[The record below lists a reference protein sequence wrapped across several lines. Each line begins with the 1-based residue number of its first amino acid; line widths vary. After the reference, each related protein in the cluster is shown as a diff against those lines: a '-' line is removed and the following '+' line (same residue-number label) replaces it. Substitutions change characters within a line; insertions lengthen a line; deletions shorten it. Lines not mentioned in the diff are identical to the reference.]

1 MAKFRFKE
9 KFTESQRKEEAA
21 RITAKYPNRIP
32 VICER
37 HVQATGSLPEVDKRK
52 YLVPDDLT
60 IGQFIYVIRKRI
72 RVSPEQAIFLLV
84 NGTLPN
90 TQEILSSM
98 YEKYQDED
106 GFLYVHYMGENTF
119 GI

>member
-1 MAKFRFKE
+1 MNNNFKKFCFKE

-37 HVQATGSLPEVDKRK
+37 NAQAIGSLPDVDKRK

-60 IGQFIYVIRKRI
+60 SNFLFYRCCTILTSELKLSKIR
-72 RVSPEQAIFLLV
+72 
-84 NGTLPN
+84 LPSN
-90 TQEILSSM
+90 N
-98 YEKYQDED
+98 
-106 GFLYVHYMGENTF
+106 FF
-119 GI
+119 PP